1 MTSNESKQRYQ
12 QAHKKWFATEYPN
25 AYRNGHYSP
34 PKMPQVAKANGLTKF
49 IENYV
54 NWSGYRATRISTTGR
69 KIGDKWIKGTTRR
82 GTSDLSCTIKGK
94 TLMLEIKTGRDK
106 PSIYQLK
113 EQERER
119 KAGGI
124 YEFCSTVEEF
134 FEIFDKI
141 LSLCKL

>member
-1 MTSNESKQRYQ
+1 MTYNESKQRYQ
-12 QAHKKWFATEYPN
+12 QAHEKWFATEYPN
-25 AYRNGHYSP
+25 AYRNGHYAA

-49 IENYV
+49 IENFV
-54 NWSGYRATRISTTGR
+54 NWSGYRATRVSTTGR

-94 TLMLEIKTGRDK
+94 TLMLEIKIGRDK
-106 PSIYQLK
+106 PSEHQLK

-124 YEFCSTVEEF
+124 YEFCCSAEEF
-134 FEIFDKI
+134 FNIFDKV
-141 LSLCKL
+141 LSL